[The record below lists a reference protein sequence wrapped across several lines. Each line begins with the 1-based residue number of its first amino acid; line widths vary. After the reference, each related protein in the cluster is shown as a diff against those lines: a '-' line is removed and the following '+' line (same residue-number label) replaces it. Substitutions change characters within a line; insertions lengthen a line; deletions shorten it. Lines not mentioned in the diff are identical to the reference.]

1 MTARP
6 NPRDATLDRLATRA
20 IADHDLLPDA
30 AAPIVVAVSGGADS
44 MALLH
49 ALLAW
54 ARAEG
59 RAGPVIAA
67 HVNHRLRE
75 AASDE
80 DASFVRERSEA
91 WGAVPEIADAALA
104 PRARARAATGA
115 AIEADARRA
124 RYEALR
130 EIAARHGADRVITAH
145 TADDQAETVLL
156 RLVRGAG
163 PRGLGGMAPSAR
175 VHGIRVVRPLLDVTR
190 RCVLE
195 YASRHRIPFRED
207 ASNAAT
213 AAARNY
219 VRHELI
225 PRIEARLNPAARDAI
240 LRAAAAIRE
249 TDRYLER
256 RAARAY
262 RSVRIERDEEK
273 IILDAPKLLLYPK
286 PLRTYVFRRA
296 VRDLAGNLRDV
307 AAVHLQAL
315 HQLVLARPGRET
327 DLPGALRAR
336 RERDR
341 LILALDP
348 RRKQE
353 PAPRKA
359 PSKA

>member
-6 NPRDATLDRLATRA
+6 NPRDATLDRLAIRA
-20 IADHDLLPDA
+20 LAHHDLLPDA
-30 AAPIVVAVSGGADS
+30 ATPIVVAVSGGVDS

-54 ARAEG
+54 SRVQGREG
-59 RAGPVIAA
+59 RVIAA
-67 HVNHRLRE
+67 HVNHRLRG
-75 AASDE
+75 AASE
-80 DASFVRERSEA
+80 QDASFVREWAEA
-91 WGAVPEIADAALA
+91 RGAVAEIAVAEIA
-104 PRARARAATGA
+104 PRARARAAAGA

-124 RYEALR
+124 RYDALR
-130 EIAARHGADRVITAH
+130 AIAARHGADRVVVAH
-145 TADDQAETVLL
+145 TADDQVETVLL

-163 PRGLGGMAPSAR
+163 PRGLGGMAPFAR

-190 RCVLE
+190 RQVLE
-195 YASRHRIPFRED
+195 YASRHRIPYRED
-207 ASNAAT
+207 ASNTAT
-213 AAARNY
+213 TAARNF

-225 PRIEARLNPAARDAI
+225 PRIETRLNPAARGAI

-262 RSVRIERDEEK
+262 LRVRIERDGEK
-273 IILDAPKLLLYPK
+273 IVLDAPGLLLYPK

-315 HQLVLARPGRET
+315 HQLVLSRSGRET
-327 DLPGALRAR
+327 EVPGALRAR